1 MYQYYF
7 IFTSNF
13 HMRFWLKLEY
23 FIGTVCVCGFSKGDL
38 QFLEGKGIVL
48 FISVNLIYNIVLIK

>member
-1 MYQYYF
+1 
-7 IFTSNF
+7 
-13 HMRFWLKLEY
+13 MRFWLKLEY